1 MEARYQHCFEASE
14 KLTGILTVTK
24 ELSERDSAK
33 SGTLKRKES
42 EQGSG
47 SASRE
52 HSMLCAELDEV
63 SNQENHIR
71 GQDKQ
76 HHSIQFIGT
85 TTGMVGPE
93 SDVQDTHNATLVE
106 GLAIQS
112 TTVRR
117 GD

>member
-33 SGTLKRKES
+33 SGSL
-42 EQGSG
+42 
-47 SASRE
+47 
-52 HSMLCAELDEV
+52 LCTELDEV

-71 GQDKQ
+71 GQDQQ

-93 SDVQDTHNATLVE
+93 SDVQDTHNATLVK
-106 GLAIQS
+106 
-112 TTVRR
+112 
-117 GD
+117 D